1 MRLGLFSGQGN
12 SYKGK
17 SVIFMMLLSTLSY
30 AEISITTL
38 SNWWIAD
45 FTEDT
50 LIITKGDAKSNY
62 MGFKVQRPHCIPE
75 APLMILKTKRRY
87 SDGNIIHAQMKVDK
101 NKLKPLTMRMTNIL
115 EEDERGYVTMWILNE
130 FPSFKQA
137 SLIEVDFKP
146 TTELKDFSFDLAGIQ
161 QAQYQAEEI
170 CQSPVPIQE
179 VKMEK
184 I

>member
-1 MRLGLFSGQGN
+1 MRLGPFSGQGN

-50 LIITKGDAKSNY
+50 LIITKADTKRNY
-62 MGFKVQRPHCIPE
+62 IGFKVQRPYCIPK
-75 APLMILKTKRRY
+75 APLMLLNTKRHY
-87 SDGNIIHAQMKVDK
+87 SDGDTIHAQIKVDK
-101 NKLKPLTMRMTNIL
+101 NKPKPLTLRMTNIL
-115 EEDERGYVTMWILNE
+115 ELERGYVTYWNLNE

-137 SLIEVDFKP
+137 SLIEIDFKP
-146 TTELKDFSFDLAGIQ
+146 TTELKDFSVDLAGIQ
-161 QAQYQAEEI
+161 QAQYQAEQI
-170 CQSPVPIQE
+170 CQSSVPIQE